1 MSYPRPAMTIRRWL
15 LVVSL
20 AVLVACGQDLTREEL
35 LDRAR
40 GALVEGNVNA
50 AVVDVKTALQQSPND
65 AEGRRLY
72 GEILLQQ
79 RNLPQAAEE
88 FRRSL
93 NASFKPQVAVL
104 YAHALVDAGQ
114 PEDVVDLDAEGF
126 FDAVADDPAYL
137 AARARAEAG
146 DGNFFAAADTLDE
159 AEALDPSLP
168 AVRRARAL
176 VLAQHT
182 GDLAAAAELLEEL
195 VAEHPEDADGWS
207 LYAGILRAR
216 GDLAEAEAAYARAGE
231 LNRFRLPDR
240 LNHMML
246 LIESE
251 QYDAAEVA
259 LELWR
264 EGARVTVVMRSDRF
278 HTKYWVEPDIENRIK
293 EGSIKAYFNT
303 TVKEIRPSE
312 VVLEGPEGAFTIEN
326 DFVLAMTGYLPNYE
340 LLERLGLDIP
350 EEPPR
355 IPQHDP
361 DTLETTLPN
370 VYLAGV
376 VCAGMNTSKLFIE
389 NTRDHGDVI
398 IENIL
403 KKQQKPELA

>member
-1 MSYPRPAMTIRRWL
+1 MQNYDLIIIGSGPTGLSCAISAAKAGLDYVVLEKGVLVNSIYNFPTNMTFFSTSQLLEIGDTPFVSHGDKPTRREALEYYRRVADKWNLNINLYEEVQQMQPAEHDEGYVIHTSKGTYKAHSVVVSTGFYDTPRLLGVPGEDLPKVKHYYDDAHVYVGQKV
-15 LVVSL
+15 LVVGAANS
-20 AVLVACGQDLTREEL
+20 ACD
-35 LDRAR
+35 
-40 GALVEGNVNA
+40 
-50 AVVDVKTALQQSPND
+50 
-65 AEGRRLY
+65 
-72 GEILLQQ
+72 
-79 RNLPQAAEE
+79 
-88 FRRSL
+88 
-93 NASFKPQVAVL
+93 
-104 YAHALVDAGQ
+104 
-114 PEDVVDLDAEGF
+114 
-126 FDAVADDPAYL
+126 
-137 AARARAEAG
+137 
-146 DGNFFAAADTLDE
+146 
-159 AEALDPSLP
+159 
-168 AVRRARAL
+168 
-176 VLAQHT
+176 
-182 GDLAAAAELLEEL
+182 
-195 VAEHPEDADGWS
+195 
-207 LYAGILRAR
+207 
-216 GDLAEAEAAYARAGE
+216 
-231 LNRFRLPDR
+231 
-240 LNHMML
+240 
-246 LIESE
+246 
-251 QYDAAEVA
+251 VA
-259 LELWR
+259 LETFYKGAEVTMAIR
-264 EGARVTVVMRSDRF
+264 ESEIYPKV
-278 HTKYWVEPDIENRIK
+278 KYWIRPNIENRIK